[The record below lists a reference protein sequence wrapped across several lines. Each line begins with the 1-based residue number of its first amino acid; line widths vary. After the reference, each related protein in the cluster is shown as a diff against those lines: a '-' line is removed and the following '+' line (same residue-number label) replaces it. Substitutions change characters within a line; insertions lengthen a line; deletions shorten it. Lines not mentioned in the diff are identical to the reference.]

1 MVEVVS
7 RCNITKQCL
16 VRFKDSPA
24 TCNQWLAE
32 KEPRVVKFLIE
43 EEVRRNVL
51 VIAIQSPAT
60 GLWCACDP
68 THSRLS
74 SQLVDIL
81 AASECEC
88 KVRAGASPLHPGL

>member
-7 RCNITKQCL
+7 RCKITKHCL

-32 KEPRVVKFLIE
+32 KEPRVVKFLTE
-43 EEVRRNVL
+43 EKVRRNVL
-51 VIAIQSPAT
+51 VIAILFPAT

-68 THSRLS
+68 PHSRLS

-88 KVRAGASPLHPGL
+88 KVRAGANPLHPGL